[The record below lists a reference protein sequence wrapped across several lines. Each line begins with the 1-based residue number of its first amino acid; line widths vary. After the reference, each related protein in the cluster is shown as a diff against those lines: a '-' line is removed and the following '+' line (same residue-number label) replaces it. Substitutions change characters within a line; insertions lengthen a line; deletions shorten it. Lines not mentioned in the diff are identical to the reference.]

1 MSITTRATATVL
13 ASTVLAGG
21 AATAALLGTGVA
33 QAMPTEHD
41 ATAVITVNNNTDST
55 MFYDGGFARDGQW
68 VDAPLTQINPHSSE
82 TITVEGVG
90 GGNGVSATMSYHLS
104 GTSMAPRGDVTLVAD
119 GYATNTG
126 TAGTSWQ
133 QPLNVTSFVQAGYP
147 HSSFVFTID

>member
-21 AATAALLGTGVA
+21 AATAALLGAGAA

-68 VDAPLTQINPHSSE
+68 VDAPLTQINAHSSE
-82 TITVEGVG
+82 RITVDGWNDGVG
-90 GGNGVSATMSYHLS
+90 ATMSYHLS
-104 GTSMAPRGDVTLVAD
+104 GNSMAPRGDVTLVASD
-119 GYATNTG
+119 YANNTD

-133 QPLNVTSFVQAGYP
+133 QPLDVHSFVQTGHP
-147 HSSFVFTID
+147 HASFVFDIN